1 MSSDQTRKVCMLK
14 KLFIRSGDGV
24 LGASIAL
31 HTRKR
36 IMNFAL
42 GRMGWFMPA
51 ISFDQLAMYLRGNK
65 NFNESRKGPN
75 LTQPGL
81 ELPDGAG
88 EPIIRKRFAVNADHI
103 RAMLA

>member
-1 MSSDQTRKVCMLK
+1 MLK

-31 HTRKR
+31 HTRKG

-51 ISFDQLAMYLRGNK
+51 ISFDQLAIYLRGNK
-65 NFNESRKGPN
+65 NFN
-75 LTQPGL
+75 
-81 ELPDGAG
+81 
-88 EPIIRKRFAVNADHI
+88 
-103 RAMLA
+103 

>member
-1 MSSDQTRKVCMLK
+1 MRR

-31 HTRKR
+31 HTRKG
-36 IMNFAL
+36 IMHFAL